1 MVTQSE
7 FTAKLNPIGSNTS
20 GERYHVIEILLERYR
35 HSHSGIN
42 SCSRSNGDAKNLP
55 FFDSLEP
62 ANSPIAAIVSCSDT
76 RMEPSRVFELYPG
89 EVFSIRNIANLVPI
103 YSRPNY
109 PCETAAGLEFAV
121 KILRVP
127 HIVVLGHSNCMGIHT
142 MMELPYFSA
151 NDSEVDRWV
160 RQVKHICEHLENISH
175 RSLLETRKKNCE
187 QASIRLSLS
196 RLTTYPW
203 IRIRVEANQL
213 ALHGWYYDFSE
224 DLLFRF
230 DLDGECFIR
239 VDRITKAKSG

>member
-1 MVTQSE
+1 MNLV
-7 FTAKLNPIGSNTS
+7 GSNAS
-20 GERYHVIEILLERYR
+20 GERSNVIEILLERYR
-35 HSHSGIN
+35 NRNYIRN
-42 SCSRSNGDAKNLP
+42 RDSRSDGNAKNLP
-55 FFDSLEP
+55 CFDDLEP
-62 ANSPIAAIVSCSDT
+62 AKSPIAAIISCSDA

-89 EVFSIRNIANLVPI
+89 EVFSIRNIANLVPLH
-103 YSRPNY
+103 SRRNY

-160 RQVKHICEHLENISH
+160 RQAKPICEYLENISH
-175 RSLLETRKKNCE
+175 RLPLETRGKNCE

-203 IRIRVEANQL
+203 IRTRVETNQL
-213 ALHGWYYDFSE
+213 VLHGWYFDFSE
-224 DLLFRF
+224 DELFRF
-230 DLDGECFIR
+230 DPDSECFIR
-239 VDRITKAKSG
+239 DARVKKAKST